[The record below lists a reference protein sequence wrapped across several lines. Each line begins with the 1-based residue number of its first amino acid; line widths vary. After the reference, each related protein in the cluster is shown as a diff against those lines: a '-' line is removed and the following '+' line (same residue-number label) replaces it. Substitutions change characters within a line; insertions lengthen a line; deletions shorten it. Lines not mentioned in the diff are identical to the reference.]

1 MTQQERQ
8 KSRIPEFKN
17 RQEAAERFD
26 THEVPGDYLDEFEV
40 VEAQVDLTETLKS
53 LNVRLAPEVFTKLQ
67 VQADEKGIG
76 TSTLVRDV
84 DPGAPATRKPD
95 GH

>member
-17 RQEAAERFD
+17 RQEAAEWFD
-26 THEVPGDYLDEFEV
+26 THDIGDYLDEFDV
-40 VEAQVDLTETLKS
+40 VEAQVDRNLTKS

-67 VQADEKGIG
+67 VQANEKGIG
-76 TSTLVRDV
+76 ASTLVRMWILEHLQQNERV
-84 DPGAPATRKPD
+84 
-95 GH
+95 H